1 MLGKLKPPFP
11 PVPPISSAVPPK
23 EAPASWGGDAMDTL
37 KMKIG
42 LLADIHGNS
51 DALASVLSDAK
62 DCGIT
67 RLLVAGDLVGYYYS
81 AKKVLNLLLQQSK
94 LNFVFF

>member
-42 LLADIHGNS
+42 LL
-51 DALASVLSDAK
+51 
-62 DCGIT
+62 T
-67 RLLVAGDLVGYYYS
+67 R
-81 AKKVLNLLLQQSK
+81 
-94 LNFVFF
+94 